1 LEPDPGNAGVG
12 NARTFQPRDPE
23 EISDTETGGQPDSVL
38 PEYGG
43 TTLKVEPFGIEHI
56 TDRERHG
63 RPSRLFPFW
72 FGANATLYSFLV
84 GFLGIA
90 VLRLPVD
97 IALEGVILG
106 TVLGSIPFA
115 LLSIVGPATGYPQIA
130 QSRSSFGRRGAYLPA
145 ALNWFSTTGWSAVTF
160 ILGGLAFSLFLRTP
174 FALGVATFAVIQ
186 IGVAFYGHNV
196 LHRFEQ
202 VMALIL
208 VGVFAAMSVVA
219 IQEATAAAYAPS
231 GGGIAGFAFMT
242 ILAASIPLS
251 WAPYAADFS
260 RYLARD
266 TARRRIFVPA
276 FLGMAVACIWVEAI
290 GILLT
295 MSLVFWGDPVLV
307 FAHAFGG
314 GLVVPLLLLL
324 VVNLLAANAPN
335 LYSSGLSLL
344 ALDVP
349 VRRGTSVLVGGAIAT
364 VLAVWGGT
372 DRVSFYES
380 WLFFVEYWIAPWAAI
395 VLISFFVF
403 RHRGAEPSPDT
414 APRWR
419 LPALAAYTAAVI
431 VAVPFMNRAPRF
443 VGPVSSALG
452 GVDLSNLVSFG
463 AASLLFYVLAS
474 RGERRSRATVD
485 HPVVSESES

>member
-1 LEPDPGNAGVG
+1 M
-12 NARTFQPRDPE
+12 
-23 EISDTETGGQPDSVL
+23 SDTETERQPDSGPV
-38 PEYGG
+38 EYGG
-43 TTLKVEPFGIEHI
+43 ITLKVEPFGIEHI

-90 VLRLPVD
+90 ALRLPVD
-97 IALEGVILG
+97 LALEGVVLG

-160 ILGGLAFSLFLRTP
+160 ILGGLAFSLFLPIP
-174 FALGVATFAVIQ
+174 FALGVAIFAVIQ
-186 IGVAFYGHNV
+186 IVVAFYGHNF

-208 VGVFAAMSVVA
+208 VGVFAVMSVVA
-219 IQEATAAAYAPS
+219 VQGATAAAYAPS

-266 TARRRIFVPA
+266 TARRRVFVPA

-290 GILLT
+290 GVLLT
-295 MSLVFWGDPVLV
+295 TYLGSWGDPVLV
-307 FAHAFGG
+307 FAHAFGDR
-314 GLVVPLLLLL
+314 LVVPLLFLL

-349 VRRGTSVLVGGAIAT
+349 VRRGASVLVGGAIAT
-364 VLAVWGGT
+364 GLAVWGGT
-372 DRVSFYES
+372 DRISFYEG

-403 RHRGAEPSPDT
+403 RHRGAEPSPDR
-414 APRWR
+414 APPWR
-419 LPALAAYTAAVI
+419 VPALAAYIAAVL
-431 VAVPFMNRAPRF
+431 VAVSFMNRGARF

-452 GVDLSNLVSFG
+452 GVDLSNLVSFA
-463 AASLLFYVLAS
+463 AASLLFYTLTSWEA
-474 RGERRSRATVD
+474 RRSRARVD
-485 HPVVSESES
+485 HPLVSESEP

>member
-1 LEPDPGNAGVG
+1 M
-12 NARTFQPRDPE
+12 
-23 EISDTETGGQPDSVL
+23 
-38 PEYGG
+38 
-43 TTLKVEPFGIEHI
+43 
-56 TDRERHG
+56 
-63 RPSRLFPFW
+63 FPFW

-84 GFLGIA
+84 GFLGIYL
-90 VLRLPVD
+90 LRLPVD
-97 IALEGVILG
+97 LALGGVVLG

-160 ILGGLAFSLFLRTP
+160 ILGGLAFSLFLPIP
-174 FALGVATFAVIQ
+174 FALGVAIFAVIQ
-186 IGVAFYGHNV
+186 FVVAFYGHNF

-208 VGVFAAMSVVA
+208 VGVFALMSVVA
-219 IQEATAAAYAPS
+219 VQGATAAAYAPS

-266 TARRRIFVPA
+266 TARPRVFVPA

-290 GILLT
+290 GILVT
-295 MSLVFWGDPVLV
+295 TSLVSLRDPVLV
-307 FAHAFGG
+307 FSHAFGPEF
-314 GLVVPLLLLL
+314 VVPLLLLL

-344 ALDVP
+344 ALDIP
-349 VRRGTSVLVGGAIAT
+349 VKRGSSVLVGGAIAT

-372 DRVSFYES
+372 DRISFYES

-403 RHRGAEPSPDT
+403 RRRGAEPSPDT
-414 APRWR
+414 APPWR
-419 LPALAAYTAAVI
+419 VSAIAAYIAAVI
-431 VAVPFMNRAPRF
+431 LAVPFMNRAPRF

-452 GVDLSNLVSFG
+452 GVDLSNLISFA
-463 AASLLFYVLAS
+463 AASLLFYALTS
-474 RGERRSRATVD
+474 WEERRSRTPVD
-485 HPVVSESES
+485 QVLVSESEP